1 MFKNI
6 LLCTDGSDNSKC
18 AERNAFKLARESG
31 GTVHILS
38 VADTTDEFE
47 ALAPGLTEKMIAH
60 AREVAE
66 EAVTRAAEE
75 GVKAEAVVRDGE
87 PHERIL
93 EVAKESGVDVIV
105 LGTHGRK
112 GFMNVVMGSVTRQV
126 IAQSPVPVLVIHSRY
141 CAVDYAAW
149 AA

>member
-1 MFKNI
+1 MEAVMFKNI
-6 LLCTDGSDNSKC
+6 LFCTDGSENSMC
-18 AERNAFKLARESG
+18 AERNAIRLAKESG
-31 GTVHILS
+31 GKLHVLM

-66 EAVTRAAEE
+66 EVVKRAAGE
-75 GVKAEAVVRDGE
+75 GVMAEAVVRDGE
-87 PHERIL
+87 PDERIL

-112 GFMNVVMGSVTRQV
+112 GLMNVVMGSVTRQV

-141 CAVDYAAW
+141 CMI
-149 AA
+149 

>member
-6 LLCTDGSDNSKC
+6 LFCTDGSDNTKC
-18 AERNAFKLARESG
+18 AERNAFKLAKESG
-31 GTVHILS
+31 GTVHIIS

-47 ALAPGLTEKMIAH
+47 ALAPGLTDSMLAK

-66 EAVTRAAEE
+66 GAVTRAAEA
-75 GVKAEAVVRDGE
+75 GVKAEAIVRSGE
-87 PHERIL
+87 PHERVL
-93 EVAKESGVDVIV
+93 QVAQETGADVIV

-126 IAQSPVPVLVIHSRY
+126 IAQAPIPVLVIHSRF
-141 CAVDYAAW
+141 CVI
-149 AA
+149 